1 MFLPPLPNSAC
12 LVKETMS
19 AVLEILPNSSKRSME
34 ISLSSQVVG
43 GENGVGEVSRLSV
56 ELTSALIRLL
66 NNKVN
71 VYIYIHIYTTY

>member
-1 MFLPPLPNSAC
+1 MN
-12 LVKETMS
+12 

-43 GENGVGEVSRLSV
+43 GENGVGEVPRLSV
-56 ELTSALIRLL
+56 ELTSVLIRLL

-71 VYIYIHIYTTY
+71 VYIYIHIYIFHVILLRSLKKSKLLNLL